1 VHQDTPDDYAVLAT
15 VATMKGTKT
24 ITLDPTT
31 HVAYVFTPE
40 YGPAPPPAPGVETAE
55 AQATGHGPRG
65 PVVGA
70 WLFAISHAD

>member
-1 VHQDTPDDYAVLAT
+1 LNHGFTTNRGDST
-15 VATMKGTKT
+15 VTMFDLR
-24 ITLDPTT
+24 TLDPTT

-55 AQATGHGPRG
+55 AQASGHGPRG